1 MQVFL
6 DPPSPLQS
14 FFFITCRDSLLTLK
28 LLSSS
33 SNLKSSLLY
42 SSSST
47 SLSCKLASDSL
58 FTYKYIHKSQSLPL
72 SLLLKFN
79 FQENQSKKNQISFE
93 YKHQSFNLNIKIR
106 DRPMNLVFN
115 STIGNSSYGFHN
127 KLKSNLRLNKLQK
140 CIFGSY
146 YSANSL
152 SSLFK
157 YNLMTS
163 ESSLFLQSKISE
175 SRELCQVVQYNSRTE
190 ALQYQFGLTERF
202 NENLVA
208 CAKLNTRGLLYLHL
222 VKSYS
227 QALTVELGS
236 MIDLAKSTG
245 KTLVGGGGVKVS
257 LNFNL
262 SDEQ

>member
-1 MQVFL
+1 
-6 DPPSPLQS
+6 
-14 FFFITCRDSLLTLK
+14 
-28 LLSSS
+28 
-33 SNLKSSLLY
+33 
-42 SSSST
+42 
-47 SLSCKLASDSL
+47 
-58 FTYKYIHKSQSLPL
+58 
-72 SLLLKFN
+72 
-79 FQENQSKKNQISFE
+79 
-93 YKHQSFNLNIKIR
+93 
-106 DRPMNLVFN
+106 MNLVFN

-202 NENLVA
+202 NEDLVA

>member
-1 MQVFL
+1 MQAFL

-14 FFFITCRDSLLTLK
+14 FFLITCRDSLLTLK

-33 SNLKSSLLY
+33 SSLKSTILY
-42 SSSST
+42 STPTT
-47 SLSCKLASDSL
+47 SLSGKLASDSL

-72 SLLLKFN
+72 SLLFKFN
-79 FQENQSKKNQISFE
+79 FQENQSKQNLISFE

-106 DRPMNLVFN
+106 DRPMNLVLN
-115 STIGNSSYGFHN
+115 STIGNSTYGFHN

-146 YSANSL
+146 YSADSL

-163 ESSLFLQSKISE
+163 QSSLFLENKITD
-175 SRELCQVVQYNSRTE
+175 SRRLSQVVQYNSRTE
-190 ALQYQFGLTERF
+190 TLQYQFGLTEQI
-202 NENLVA
+202 NESLLA
-208 CAKLNTRGLLYLHL
+208 SARLNTRGLFFLHL
-222 VKSYS
+222 VKNYS
-227 QALTVELGS
+227 QSLTVELGS

-245 KTLVGGGGVKVS
+245 KTLVGGGGIKVS

-262 SDEQ
+262 SEEQ